1 MSKHNHMLK
10 RALDS
15 FLLILTM
22 SLLTSCGGESTG
34 LELTVKQ
41 ITTGSKHHFFG
52 YIGQCQTIPWNASG
66 RYILGM
72 RMDFHDRLPGP
83 DDPAEIIVID
93 TRQGNKLQIV
103 DETRGWNH
111 QQGTMFYWNP
121 RSPETQFFFN
131 DRDQSTGKVFTVLF
145 DIEEMKRVREFRF
158 ADTPVANGG
167 VAQGGG
173 AFLAINY
180 GRMARLRP
188 VTGYRGAFDWTE
200 GVNAPAD
207 DGVFKVDT
215 ETGEKSL
222 VVSFRQLADALRPQ
236 RSDIDEIPLF
246 INHTLWNRNDDR
258 IWFYVRGNWG
268 GRANRVNIPCTIKP
282 DGTGLSLQEYIG
294 GHPEWGEGN
303 VIFGVKDDRQIL
315 YDVDSKEIVGQL
327 GDAGVFPKPGGD
339 IAFSPDGKFFVNG
352 YRREGKNYY
361 VIYRIKDGV
370 YVQSEGFSCGGH
382 TSGDLR
388 IDAAP
393 RWNRTSDAILV
404 PGWTDEG
411 TRQLFVIQIR
421 DNKIGK

>member
-1 MSKHNHMLK
+1 MSKLNHMLK
-10 RALDS
+10 RGLCTC
-15 FLLILTM
+15 LLVCAG
-22 SLLTSCGGESTG
+22 SLIVSCTSESTP

-41 ITTGSKHHFFG
+41 ITSGSQHHFFG
-52 YIGQCQTIPWNASG
+52 YIGQSRTIPWNASG
-66 RYILGM
+66 RYILAM
-72 RMDFHDRLPGP
+72 RMNFHDRLPGP
-83 DDPAEIIVID
+83 DDPAEIILID
-93 TRQGNKLQIV
+93 TEQRNKVQVL
-103 DETRGWNH
+103 DETCGWNH

-121 RSPETQFFFN
+121 RSPQTQFFFN

-207 DGVFKVDT
+207 DGIFKVDT

-222 VVSFRQLADALRPQ
+222 VVSFQQLAEALRPQ
-236 RSDIDEIPLF
+236 RADIDEIPLF
-246 INHTLWNRNDDR
+246 VNHTLWNRNDDR
-258 IWFYVRGNWG
+258 IWFYVRGNFSG
-268 GRANRVNIPCTIKP
+268 DRDKRINVPCTIKP
-282 DGTGLSLQEYIG
+282 DGTGLSLHEYIG

-303 VIFGVKDDRQIL
+303 VVFGVKDDRQVL

-327 GDAGVFPKPGGD
+327 GDVGVFPNPGAD

-361 VIYRIKDGV
+361 VIYRMKDGV
-370 YVQSEGFSCGGH
+370 YVQSEGLSCGGH
-382 TSGDLR
+382 TRGDLR
-388 IDAAP
+388 IDPAP
-393 RWNRTSDAILV
+393 RWNRSSDAILV
-404 PGWTDEG
+404 PGWTDAG
-411 TRQLFVIQIR
+411 TRQMHVIEIR
-421 DNKIGK
+421 ER